1 MIWILLI
8 AFACA
13 AAAMF
18 LVVYYEDHHAHW
30 SADHDL
36 SGPQKMHVK
45 VVPRVGGVGILAGI
59 CGGAA
64 VAAWS
69 HAGQRWELLLL
80 VACMMPAFGSGIW
93 EDFTKAISPR
103 RRMVALALSGLLGV
117 LLLGARFTHTG
128 WQFFDDLLASHGLLW
143 LGSVGAVFAVTGISN
158 SVNIIDGMN
167 GLASMCTMMMNAAL
181 AYIAWRVGDTLV
193 CSLAL
198 ATLGATFG
206 FFLWNYPRGLVFLG
220 DGGAYLLGFIV
231 AELGILLTTRHPQV
245 SMLAPLLLVA
255 YPVLETLFTMY
266 RRRFIQRRSMT
277 QPDGS
282 HLHTL
287 IYRRLK
293 QGPVDSSG
301 VRRGST
307 RANSGTSPYL
317 WLLNAVAVIP
327 ATIWWGN
334 TSALALS
341 LAVFVLAYLDV
352 YWRIVRFRSPRWMTW
367 RRDLPAAH
375 AEPLKKA

>member
-1 MIWILLI
+1 MIWILSV
-8 AFACA
+8 AFACSA
-13 AAAMF
+13 IAM
-18 LVVYYEDHHAHW
+18 LIVVTSARHHAHW

-45 VVPRVGGVGILAGI
+45 AVPRVGGVGILAGV

-64 VAAWS
+64 VAVWREDVPLA
-69 HAGQRWELLLL
+69 ETLLL
-80 VACMMPAFGSGIW
+80 VACMLPAFGSGIW

-117 LLLGARFTHTG
+117 LLIGGSFTHIG
-128 WQFFDDLLASHGLLW
+128 WPVFDDLLISNGLIW
-143 LGSVGAVFAVTGISN
+143 LGSVGAVFAVTGIAN

-167 GLASMCTMMMNAAL
+167 GLASMCATMMCLAL
-181 AYIAWRVGDTLV
+181 AYIAWRVGDSMI
-193 CSLAL
+193 CGIAL
-198 ATLGATFG
+198 STVGATLG
-206 FFLWNYPRGLVFLG
+206 FFVWNYPRGMVFLG

-255 YPVLETLFTMY
+255 YPVFETLFTMY
-266 RRRFIQRRSMT
+266 RRRFIQKRSMT

-293 QGPVDSSG
+293 RGPVDASG
-301 VRRGST
+301 VRGST
-307 RANSGTSPYL
+307 RGNSGTSPYL
-317 WLLNAVAVIP
+317 WLLNALVVIP
-327 ATIWWGN
+327 ATLWWSN
-334 TSALALS
+334 TPVLALS
-341 LAVFVLAYLDV
+341 LLVFVLAYLDV
-352 YWRIVRFRSPRWMTW
+352 YWRIVTFRSPRWMAW
-367 RRDLPAAH
+367 RRDPMPAA
-375 AEPLKKA
+375 EQMKKA

>member
-1 MIWILLI
+1 MIWILLV
-8 AFACA
+8 AFGCSTA
-13 AAAMF
+13 ATF
-18 LVVYYEDHHAHW
+18 LVVHSKERHAHW

-45 VVPRVGGVGILAGI
+45 AVPRVGGVGILAGV

-64 VAAWS
+64 VAAGL
-69 HAGQRWELLLL
+69 HAELRWELLLF
-80 VACMMPAFGSGIW
+80 VACTLPAFGSGIW

-117 LLLGARFTHTG
+117 LLLDGKFTHSG
-128 WQFFDDLLASHGLLW
+128 WALLDDMLASHGLLW
-143 LGSVGAVFAVTGISN
+143 LGSLGAIFAVTGISN

-167 GLASMCTMMMNAAL
+167 GLASMCAVMMAL
-181 AYIAWRVGDTLV
+181 GLAWIAWHVGDGLV
-193 CSLAL
+193 CGVAL
-198 ATLGATFG
+198 ATVGATLG

-231 AELGILLTTRHPQV
+231 AELGILLAARQPQV

-255 YPVLETLFTMY
+255 YPVMETLFTMY
-266 RRRFIQRRSMT
+266 RRRFIQKRSMT

-293 QGPVDSSG
+293 RRQVDPGSSRST
-301 VRRGST
+301 VRG
-307 RANSGTSPYL
+307 NSGTSPYL
-317 WLLNAVAVIP
+317 WLLNAVVVVP
-327 ATIWWGN
+327 AIVWWNN
-334 TSALALS
+334 TPVLALAL
-341 LAVFVLAYLDV
+341 LVFVMVYLDV
-352 YWRIVRFRSPRWMTW
+352 YWRIVHFKSPAWLVS
-367 RRDLPAAH
+367 RRQPPPVIERLN
-375 AEPLKKA
+375 KS

>member
-1 MIWILLI
+1 MIWILLV
-8 AFACA
+8 AFACSA
-13 AAAMF
+13 IAM
-18 LVVYYEDHHAHW
+18 LIVVTSSQHHAHW

-45 VVPRVGGVGILAGI
+45 AVPRVGGVGILAGV

-64 VAAWS
+64 VAIWRDGNL
-69 HAGQRWELLLL
+69 HLETLLL
-80 VACMMPAFGSGIW
+80 VVCMLPAFGSGIW

-117 LLLGARFTHTG
+117 LLVGGKFTHTG
-128 WQFFDDLLASHGLLW
+128 WAPFDDLLATHGLLW
-143 LGSVGAVFAVTGISN
+143 LGAVGAVFAVTGISN

-167 GLASMCTMMMNAAL
+167 GLASMCSTMMSIAL
-181 AYIAWRVGDTLV
+181 AYIAWRVGDELIFG
-193 CSLAL
+193 LAL
-198 ATLGATFG
+198 ATVGATLG
-206 FFLWNYPRGLVFLG
+206 FFVWNYPRGLVFLG
-220 DGGAYLLGFIV
+220 DGGAYLLGFII

-255 YPVLETLFTMY
+255 YPVFETLFTMY
-266 RRRFIQRRSMT
+266 RRRFIQNRSMT

-293 QGPVDSSG
+293 RGPVDDSG
-301 VRRGST
+301 VRGST
-307 RANSGTSPYL
+307 RGNSGTSPYL
-317 WLLNAVAVIP
+317 WLLNAIVVIP

-334 TSALALS
+334 TPALALS
-341 LAVFVLAYLDV
+341 LFVFVLAYLDI
-352 YWRIVRFRSPRWMTW
+352 YWRIVRFRSPRWMAY
-367 RRDLPAAH
+367 RRASTDTDNALR
-375 AEPLKKA
+375 EV

>member
-1 MIWILLI
+1 MIWILLV
-8 AFACA
+8 AFACSA
-13 AAAMF
+13 VAM
-18 LVVYYEDHHAHW
+18 LIVVSSAHRHAHW

-45 VVPRVGGVGILAGI
+45 AVPRVGGLGIVAGI
-59 CGGAA
+59 CGSAA
-64 VAAWS
+64 LLM
-69 HAGQRWELLLL
+69 GKPGELRTDVLMLL
-80 VACMMPAFGSGIW
+80 ACMIPAFGSGIW

-117 LLLGARFTHTG
+117 LLVGGKFTHTG
-128 WQFFDDLLASHGLLW
+128 WTSFDELLAAFGLLW

-167 GLASMCTMMMNAAL
+167 GLASICVTMTCAAL
-181 AYIAWRVGDTLV
+181 AFIGWQVGDELV
-193 CSLAL
+193 CGMAL
-198 ATLGATFG
+198 ATVGATLG
-206 FFLWNYPRGLVFLG
+206 FFVWNYPRGLVFLG

-255 YPVLETLFTMY
+255 YPVFETLFTMY
-266 RRRFIQRRSMT
+266 RRRFIHQRPMT
-277 QPDGS
+277 QPDAS

-293 QGPVDSSG
+293 RGAE
-301 VRRGST
+301 GST

-317 WLLNAVAVIP
+317 WLLNAVAVVP
-327 ATIWWGN
+327 ATIWWSN
-334 TSALALS
+334 TPVLALG
-341 LAVFVLAYLDV
+341 LAAFVLVYLDV
-352 YWRIVRFRSPRWMTW
+352 YWRIVRFRSPRWMASSRELST
-367 RRDLPAAH
+367 A
-375 AEPLKKA
+375 AEPEPLEEA